1 MSSYIWPN
9 WARSSSVP
17 FSQASRRR
25 VDISL
30 LSPSDS
36 SSPSRVM
43 TREVPSPLKLWVES
57 MLVSRLAF
65 LTPSS
70 TWSPVVSPAE

>member
-1 MSSYIWPN
+1 MSSYIWLN

-17 FSQASRRR
+17 FSQMSRRR
-25 VDISL
+25 VDSSL
-30 LSPSDS
+30 LSPAAN

-43 TREVPSPLKLWVES
+43 TLDVPSPLKLWVES

-70 TWSPVVSPAE
+70 TGSSAVSPEE